1 MSEHLE
7 PQHREYLKSLVE
19 ARQVLLRAEVK
30 RMLADKHG
38 TLKGIR
44 DSENELLWTEKVLQ
58 KLENK

>member
-1 MSEHLE
+1 MSEPLE

-19 ARQVLLRAEVK
+19 ARQVLLRAEIK

-38 TLKGIR
+38 TLQGIR
-44 DSENELLWTEKVLQ
+44 ESESELLWTEKVLQ